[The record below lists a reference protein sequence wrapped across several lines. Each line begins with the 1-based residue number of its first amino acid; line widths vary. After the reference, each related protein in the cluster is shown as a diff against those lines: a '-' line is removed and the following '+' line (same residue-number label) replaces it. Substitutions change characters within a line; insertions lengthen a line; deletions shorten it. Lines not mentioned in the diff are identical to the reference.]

1 MPDSK
6 PTGATPR
13 RWSAGWHL
21 AGLVAV
27 FVVTAAAGVVYAA
40 VQTRSD
46 ARRAAETSATHS
58 ARTAANELGSDIVTL
73 RKTVASLAANPQVP
87 ATFTNPA
94 ACTLSFAAS
103 SGLGNGHLDIVRPNG
118 VVACSSAKDKTM
130 SYAHSSWWSEAPHR
144 PVMRAP
150 ATDPVTGRPAVVV
163 SAPIHGRGAVVA
175 VADLDPVGGEL
186 ATLYGNGEP
195 VEFLLTTADRR
206 RILVRS
212 IAAKKWVG
220 QGVGHTPLAGFDG
233 AGEHRGVDG
242 VSRLYE
248 SATVS
253 GTGWHLYVGQRSSA
267 VFAAAASL
275 RNRQVVIILI
285 GLVIVLAGTILA
297 YRRIA
302 MPIKRLREAVCA
314 WAPDDASP
322 GRIPV
327 DGPAELAALA
337 GDIDG
342 LIESVTRELAGR
354 RKAEKAASASE
365 ENYRLLFQA
374 SPVPMCI
381 CTARELRIVEA
392 NDAVI
397 VEYGYSADRLLQMS
411 VVDLADES
419 DRAIL
424 SGVLTDRAPSERVGP
439 LRQVTADGS
448 ELEVRVTSYPVT
460 FAGAAARVVMLEDV
474 GARERYERQLRQSQR
489 LESLGQLAGGVAH
502 DFNNLLGVIL
512 GYTGFTLERVADA
525 DETSNTGDWRSE
537 VRQNVIEID
546 QAAQRAARLTHQL
559 LAFARREVVQPTI
572 VDVNAVIDELEP
584 MLRRTL
590 GERVHL
596 DTMLT
601 SEAWTIEIDKGQL
614 EQVLVNLAING
625 RDAMP
630 DGGHLTIDTEN
641 IDVDASYAATR
652 PGLATGRYLRV
663 RVSDT
668 GEGMDERTLQRA
680 FEPFFTTKPTGK
692 GTGLGL
698 STVYG
703 IITQAG
709 GRAQIYSE
717 PGIGT
722 TFTALLPATQVT
734 AAASAPDPVRSA
746 QSGDETVL
754 VVEDEAALRDVTA
767 KMLRQNGYTV
777 LTAGDGAEA
786 IEISSSHPDPIDL
799 LITDVVMPGMLG
811 REVAEHITDLEPDI
825 AVLYISGYAE
835 PVLGAQGRLDANI
848 AFLDK
853 PFSEPALLAKVR
865 AVLAH
870 AMAAR

>member
-1 MPDSK
+1 MPDEPSAH
-6 PTGATPR
+6 GAR
-13 RWSAGWHL
+13 HRWSAGWYL

-27 FVVTAAAGVVYAA
+27 FVITAAAGVVYAA

-46 ARRAAETSATHS
+46 ARRAADKSAAHS
-58 ARTAANELGSDIVTL
+58 ARTAASELGRDIETL
-73 RKTVASLAANPQVP
+73 RKTVASLAANPQIT

-103 SGLGNGHLDIVRPNG
+103 SGLGNGHLDIVRPDG
-118 VVACSSAKDKTM
+118 AVACSSAKNTAM
-130 SYAHSSWWSEAPHR
+130 AYGHSSWWSQAVHR
-144 PVMRAP
+144 PVMLAP
-150 ATDPVTGRPAVVV
+150 AADPATRRPAVIAA
-163 SAPIHGRGAVVA
+163 APIPGHGVVVA
-175 VADLDPVGGEL
+175 VADLDPVGAEL
-186 ATLYGNGEP
+186 ATLYGNGQP
-195 VEFLLTTADRR
+195 VEFLLTTADRSR
-206 RILVRS
+206 LLVRS
-212 IAAKKWVG
+212 VAAGKWVG
-220 QGVGHTPLAGFDG
+220 RSLRDTPLAGFDG
-233 AGEHRGVDG
+233 AGEHVGVDG

-248 SATVS
+248 SATVP
-253 GTGWHLYVGQRSSA
+253 GVGWHLYVGQRTSS

-275 RNRQVVIILI
+275 RNRQIVIILI
-285 GLVIVLAGTILA
+285 GLVVVLAGTVLA

-314 WAPDDASP
+314 WSPGDGSP
-322 GRIPV
+322 GRIPD

-342 LIESVTRELAGR
+342 LIDAVARELTGR
-354 RKAEKAASASE
+354 RRAEDAASASE
-365 ENYRLLFQA
+365 ANYRLLFQA
-374 SPVPMCI
+374 SPVAMCI
-381 CTARELRIVEA
+381 CNARDLRIVEA
-392 NDAVI
+392 NDAFVAQ
-397 VEYGYSADRLLQMS
+397 YGYTAERLREMS
-411 VVDLADES
+411 VVDLADPS
-419 DRAIL
+419 DGAMLRN
-424 SGVLTDRAPSERVGP
+424 VLLDPAPSERIGP

-448 ELEVRVTSYPVT
+448 DLEVRVTSYPVT
-460 FAGAAARVVMLEDV
+460 FTDAAARVVLLEDV

-512 GYTGFTLERVADA
+512 GYTGFTLERVAGDGGA
-525 DETSNTGDWRSE
+525 DDPGDWRSE
-537 VRQNVIEID
+537 VRQNVNEID

-572 VDVNAVIDELEP
+572 VDVNAIVNELEP

-596 DTMLT
+596 DTILT
-601 SEAWTIEIDKGQL
+601 SDPWRIEIDKGQL

-641 IDVDASYAATR
+641 IDVDEGYAAIR
-652 PGLATGRYLRV
+652 PGVATGRYLRV

-698 STVYG
+698 ATVYG

-722 TFTALLPATQVT
+722 TFTALFPASEVASAT
-734 AAASAPDPVRSA
+734 AAPEPRRSE
-746 QSGDETVL
+746 QPGEETIL

-786 IEISSSHPDPIDL
+786 IEIASSHPDPIDL

-811 REVAEHITDLEPDI
+811 REVAEHITDLEPNI
-825 AVLYISGYAE
+825 GVLYISGYAE
-835 PVLGAQGRLDANI
+835 PVLGSQGRLDSDI
-848 AFLDK
+848 DFLDK

-865 AVLAH
+865 TVLAR
-870 AMAAR
+870 AMIA